1 MYKLSDVKVLE
12 GNDEDIG
19 VVKSK
24 IITSDMT
31 LETGMADILGLLK
44 KENLIFVLSKEK
56 ILLIEES
63 DYELKIIEEKN
74 MPFIVS
80 SIGKSENAVLLRDVN
95 ENIYSINTSLNF
107 SMLKEYNIKYNES
120 VLAATDEE
128 TASYYLLQVQG
139 PGVQALRVFADLH
152 NGRFFG
158 PFVMFVFLV
167 VSLLIVF
174 LSVSGSYMALRPSIK
189 RYFYS
194 LKKKNRH

>member
-1 MYKLSDVKVLE
+1 MCIRDRS
-12 GNDEDIG
+12 
-19 VVKSK
+19 
-24 IITSDMT
+24 

-63 DYELKIIEEKN
+63 DYELKIIEEKSI
-74 MPFIVS
+74 PFIVN

-95 ENIYSINTSLNF
+95 ENIYSLNTSLNF
-107 SMLKEYNIKYNES
+107 SMLKEQNIKYNES

-158 PFVMFVFLV
+158 PFVMFIFLV
-167 VSLLIVF
+167 TSLLIVF

-189 RYFYS
+189 RYFYR
-194 LKKKNRH
+194 LNKKNRL